1 MLMAFLTV
9 WHMKTWRRSSLPG
22 EVTDA
27 VDLLLGTYGN
37 SVYVASM
44 FIYHAEALNGWR
56 LFGVY
61 RIGSAI
67 SSILSFHGAFHF
79 NIGTLSK
86 IARKKEE
93 DLGASV
99 SLLRAPH
106 TVILSHRRK
115 KKTRLCCTESEYS
128 SIPPHQMHSTISS
141 QFWQDRWSICPL
153 VYPKPDFEQ
162 SYSQSNLN
170 RIAKICLSPKANRS
184 GA

>member
-27 VDLLLGTYGN
+27 VDLLLGTYGT

-115 KKTRLCCTESEYS
+115 KK
-128 SIPPHQMHSTISS
+128 
-141 QFWQDRWSICPL
+141 QDYVAL
-153 VYPKPDFEQ
+153 
-162 SYSQSNLN
+162 NLN
-170 RIAKICLSPKANRS
+170 ILQSPPIKCIRPFQVNSGKIDGAYVPSFILSQILNKVTVRVTS
-184 GA
+184 TE